1 MTQFDTKQLR
11 NAFGCFPSGV
21 TIVTLKDE
29 KNNPTGITVSSFSSL
44 SLSPPLCLFS
54 ILALGRLCRSALLRC
69 PFSGRWGRGG
79 RGFTSCASFC
89 NTVLGNERNLIENE
103 KNLIENERNLME
115 NERNLIEN

>member
-44 SLSPPLCLFS
+44 SLNPPLCLFS
-54 ILALGRLCRSALLRC
+54 IGKEQASRPLFEETDYFVINVLCAKQENIAWQFAK
-69 PFSGRWGRGG
+69 P
-79 RGFTSCASFC
+79 
-89 NTVLGNERNLIENE
+89 IEN
-103 KNLIENERNLME
+103 KFENVSYTESGNGMPII
-115 NERNLIEN
+115 NF